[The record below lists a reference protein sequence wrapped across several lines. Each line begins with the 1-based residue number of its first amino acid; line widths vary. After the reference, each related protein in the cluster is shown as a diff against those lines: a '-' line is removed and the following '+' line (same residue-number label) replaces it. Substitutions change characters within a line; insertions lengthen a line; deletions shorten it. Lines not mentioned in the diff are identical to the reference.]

1 MEFADRGEAVK
12 GHNLD
17 GEFIFVLE
25 DGKKFDYESIGD
37 SFAPSGQCSAPQRK
51 ENYENSVGNVKYF

>member
-25 DGKKFDYESIGD
+25 DGKKFD
-37 SFAPSGQCSAPQRK
+37 APSGCSAEK
-51 ENYENSVGNVKYF
+51 GKL